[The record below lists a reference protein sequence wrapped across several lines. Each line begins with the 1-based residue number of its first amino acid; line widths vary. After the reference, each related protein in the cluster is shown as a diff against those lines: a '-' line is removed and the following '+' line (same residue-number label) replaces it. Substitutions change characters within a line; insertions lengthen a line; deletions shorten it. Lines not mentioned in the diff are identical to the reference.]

1 MLDDEDEVDE
11 GNKIDSCMV
20 SLAGIPEYMY
30 AQLTCRLTLLTSN
43 CLGTGDYQLY
53 SKLVIL

>member
-1 MLDDEDEVDE
+1 MMMQTANRVLTFYLMLDDEDEVDE

-30 AQLTCRLTLLTSN
+30 A
-43 CLGTGDYQLY
+43 
-53 SKLVIL
+53 